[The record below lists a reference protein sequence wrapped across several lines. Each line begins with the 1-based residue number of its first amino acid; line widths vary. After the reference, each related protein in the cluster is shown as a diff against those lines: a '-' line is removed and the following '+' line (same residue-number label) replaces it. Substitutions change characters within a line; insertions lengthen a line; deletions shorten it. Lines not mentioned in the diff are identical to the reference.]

1 MTDYGMLYG
10 ATRERLGSLVRD
22 LDDTSAAT
30 PVPACP
36 GWTVHDVVA
45 HLAGTVTDVL
55 AGNLDGVGGDAWT
68 GAQVAARRDVA
79 VAELVDEWD
88 KGSAQ
93 FEDGLRAMG
102 GAMAATAV
110 SDVFQ
115 HEQDVRSALDRQG
128 GRDHDVMLTI
138 VESYVPGLAR
148 RIGGAGLGALRI
160 EAGAHGFT
168 AGDGDP
174 VATARAEPFELVR
187 ALGGRRTVDEIRAL
201 AWEGDAAAYAPI
213 FSNYGIPERSIDE
226 R

>member
-1 MTDYGMLYG
+1 MLYG
-10 ATRERLGSLVRD
+10 ATRERVGSLVRD
-22 LDDTSAAT
+22 LDDAAAAT

-36 GWTVHDVVA
+36 DWTVHDVVA

-55 AGNLDGVGGDAWT
+55 AGNLDGVGGDVWT
-68 GAQVAARRDVA
+68 GAQVAARRDVPIA
-79 VAELVDEWD
+79 DLVDEWD
-88 KGSAQ
+88 KGAPQ
-93 FEDGLRAMG
+93 FEDGLRAIG

-115 HEQDVRSALDRQG
+115 HEQDVRNAIGRQG

-148 RIGGAGLGALRI
+148 RIGEAGLGSLHI

-174 VATARAEPFELVR
+174 VATVRAEPFELVR
-187 ALGGRRTVDEIRAL
+187 AMGGRRTVDEIRAL
-201 AWEGDAAAYAPI
+201 DWDGDPAPYAPL
-213 FSNYGIPERSIDE
+213 FSNYGIPNASIGER
-226 R
+226 

>member
-1 MTDYGMLYG
+1 MLYG
-10 ATRERLGSLVRD
+10 ATRERLGSLVRS
-22 LDDTSAAT
+22 LDAAGAST

-68 GAQVAARRDVA
+68 GAQVAARRDVPIA
-79 VAELVDEWD
+79 DLVDEWD
-88 KGSAQ
+88 KGAPQ
-93 FEDGLRAMG
+93 FEDGLRAIG

-115 HEQDVRSALDRQG
+115 HEQDVRNAVGRQG
-128 GRDHDVMLTI
+128 GRDHDVMLAI

-148 RIGGAGLGALRI
+148 RIGEAGLGALRI

-168 AGDGDP
+168 AGEGEP
-174 VATARAEPFELVR
+174 VATVRAEPFELVR
-187 ALGGRRTVDEIRAL
+187 AMGGRRTVDEIRSL
-201 AWEGDAAAYAPI
+201 AWDGDAAPYAPL
-213 FSNYGIPERSIDE
+213 FSTYSTPKASIAER
-226 R
+226 